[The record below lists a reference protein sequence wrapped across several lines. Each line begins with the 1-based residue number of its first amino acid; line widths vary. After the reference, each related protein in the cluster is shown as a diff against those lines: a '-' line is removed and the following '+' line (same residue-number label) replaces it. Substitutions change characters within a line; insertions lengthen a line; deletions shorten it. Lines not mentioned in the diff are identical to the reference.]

1 MDLLVYD
8 KMNTLRILLID
19 DDNDDYVLTRDLI
32 AEITAQQIVLDWA
45 SSPQAAYDMMASV
58 QYDLCLLD
66 YYLGSQTGLHVMQE
80 LQARCHH
87 CPVIVLTGQNDY
99 DTDVEMMKAGAD
111 DYLLKSDLTPRL
123 LERSIRYAVERNRMM
138 HKLRES
144 EQRLSEALRRSE
156 SRFRRLSDSNMIGII
171 VAGDSGKILEANE
184 AFLAMIGYSRE
195 GMAKQELRWT
205 DITAPGHE
213 YLDEA
218 AICEMRERGFCRPF
232 EKEYVRKD
240 GSRVPVL
247 IGCAAMEQG
256 GGEIIAFVMDLSD
269 RKRWEQETL
278 EARERAEA
286 ANRAK
291 DDFLAT
297 LSHELRTPLTPV
309 LGVLDIAAEHEDL
322 SEEFLG
328 YLDIIR
334 RNILLEA
341 HLIDDLLDM
350 SRILRGKLP
359 LYLMDIDVCSVVD
372 RALAVCEQ
380 DINAKKMRLMVNLES
395 PGCLVHGD
403 AARLQQVFWNLIKNA
418 VKFTPTEGEIHVVC
432 KAMDSGGCEIQVS
445 DTGIG
450 IDPSLL
456 EAIFDPFEQGE
467 KNTTKRFGGLGL
479 GLSIS
484 RRLVELHGGTIHAH
498 SRGAGRGATFIVRLP
513 VVQSSCDDSNPDA
526 AIGRPMRELVP

>member
-1 MDLLVYD
+1 
-8 KMNTLRILLID
+8 MNALRILLID
-19 DDNDDYVLTRDLI
+19 DDNDDYVLTRDLVD
-32 AEITAQQIVLDWA
+32 EITAQQIVLDWA
-45 SSPQAAYDMMASV
+45 PSPLEAYEMMASV
-58 QYDLCLLD
+58 RYDLCLLD
-66 YYLGSQTGLHVMQE
+66 YNLGSHTGLHVLQE
-80 LQARCHH
+80 LHARCYH

-138 HKLRES
+138 HELKES
-144 EQRLSEALRRSE
+144 QQRLSEALRRSE
-156 SRFRRLSDSNMIGII
+156 SRFRRLSDANMIGII
-171 VAGDSGKILEANE
+171 VASESGRILEAND
-184 AFLAMIGYSRE
+184 AFLSMIGYLRE
-195 GMAKQELRWT
+195 DIEKREVRWT

-218 AICEMRERGFCRPF
+218 AISEMRKRGFCRPF

-247 IGCAAMEQG
+247 IGCAVMEQA

-269 RKRWEQETL
+269 RKRWEQETQD
-278 EARERAEA
+278 ARERAEA

-309 LGVLDIAAEHEDL
+309 LGVLDIAAEQEDL
-322 SEEFLG
+322 PEEFIG
-328 YLDIIR
+328 YLEIIR

-359 LYLMDIDVCSVVD
+359 LHLLDIDICSVVH
-372 RALAVCEQ
+372 RALAVCEH
-380 DINAKKMRLMVNLES
+380 DISSKKMRLTVDLQS
-395 PGCLVHGD
+395 PGCFVHGD

-418 VKFTPTEGEIHVVC
+418 VKFTPAEGEIEVQC
-432 KAMDSGGCEIQVS
+432 RTMDSGGCEIQVS

-450 IDPSLL
+450 IDPALL

-498 SRGAGRGATFIVRLP
+498 SDGEGCGATFTVRLP
-513 VVQSSCDDSNPDA
+513 VAQSSCGDSSPDA
-526 AIGRPMRELVP
+526 ALHRPAPAFSS